1 MLVIFSFSIFV
12 IKGTLC
18 GVNEAPFVFVV
29 SFHITTF
36 SRLQNKHKN
45 TAVLCIHTLLQSTK
59 SVESFHSLCHC
70 MLNCLYQQY
79 EILDLPGKIYTVR
92 CHMISVFILKSP
104 SYYFIT
110 FI

>member
-45 TAVLCIHTLLQSTK
+45 TAVLCIHTLLQMYQVSQK
-59 SVESFHSLCHC
+59 
-70 MLNCLYQQY
+70 LYIAY
-79 EILDLPGKIYTVR
+79 VIA
-92 CHMISVFILKSP
+92 C
-104 SYYFIT
+104 
-110 FI
+110 